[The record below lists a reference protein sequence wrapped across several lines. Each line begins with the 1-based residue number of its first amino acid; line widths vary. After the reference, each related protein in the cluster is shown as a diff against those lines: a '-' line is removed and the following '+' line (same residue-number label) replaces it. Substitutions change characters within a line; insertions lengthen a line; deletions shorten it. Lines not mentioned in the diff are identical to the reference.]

1 MPGEFAAGVGSA
13 GAGAAPPAPGSP
25 RARAEASAIAAAIFA
40 LLLAPA
46 PPQPSPAAA
55 SGEGALKTRPPKVE
69 KDGEGVDAGASP
81 AGADGPSS
89 RGFFA
94 AAAAA
99 DVAAVA
105 GVSGAAIPLLGA
117 AAPPGAGDAL
127 EAAGF
132 ASGPESAASNRPTNA
147 AAERAAADPLGIERI
162 ESSRLAGRD
171 AVRIDLDTEGLGAV
185 SLRLAVRNGEVTATL
200 LASREATAGL
210 LRPEVEAARAALAA
224 KGVSVGAF
232 VVATPHGAAAGES
245 GGGGDDDADGAGG
258 RVAPVD
264 GRKSRRRRARF
275 DFTV

>member
-13 GAGAAPPAPGSP
+13 VAGAAPPAPGSP
-25 RARAEASAIAAAIFA
+25 RARAEASAIAAAIFS

-81 AGADGPSS
+81 AGADGLSF
-89 RGFFA
+89 RGFS

-99 DVAAVA
+99 DVAVVA

-132 ASGPESAASNRPTNA
+132 ASGPESAASDGPTNA

-232 VVATPHGAAAGES
+232 VVATPPGAAAGES
-245 GGGGDDDADGAGG
+245 GGGDDDADGAGG